1 MIGGLIMRRVEVND
15 AVGLPLGHDI
25 TEIIADKK
33 IKRVAFRRG
42 HVICAEDISRL
53 LDLGKTAIFVVE
65 EGDTDIHEDDA
76 ALTVAP
82 LAAGPNIDFDDEPRE
97 GKINFR
103 AAVDGVFRVDPER
116 LYRINRLAIPT
127 MVTIPN
133 NFPVQAGQLLA
144 GFRIVPLT
152 CDAAIIDEVVAE
164 LSAHLLSVEPYVVKT
179 AAVLVTG
186 SEVYEG
192 RIKDAFLPRLK
203 ATLKPFG
210 VAVTHNCILPD
221 DRQRISNE
229 VRQAMA
235 DCDIVF
241 VTGGTSVDPDDVTV
255 LALEDAGVRF
265 AVRGMPVQPG
275 NNFTIG
281 QFDGTS
287 VCAVPAAT
295 IFHRATAF
303 DVLLP
308 RLLARVKISAE
319 DIHRLG
325 HGGLAQ
331 PGAEEHFPD
340 CTFGIG

>member
-1 MIGGLIMRRVEVND
+1 MRRVNVED
-15 AVGLPLGHDI
+15 ALGLSLGHDI
-25 TEIIADKK
+25 TEIVAAKN

-42 HVICAEDISRL
+42 HVIQAEDVPRL
-53 LDLGKTAIFVVE
+53 LDLGKSAIFIVE

-76 ALTVAP
+76 AKKVAP
-82 LAAGPNIDFDDEPRE
+82 LAAGANIEHDEEPRE

-103 AAVDGVFRVDPER
+103 AAVPGVFRVDPER

-127 MVTIPN
+127 MVTIPS

-152 CDAAIIDEVVAE
+152 CDPAIIDEVVEE
-164 LSAHLLSVEPYVVKT
+164 LSTPLLVVQPYVVKT

-203 ATLKPFG
+203 ETLKPFG
-210 VAVTHNCILPD
+210 VDVTYSTIIPD
-221 DRQRISNE
+221 DRGRISEE
-229 VRQAMA
+229 VKKALVE
-235 DCDIVF
+235 CDIVF

-255 LALEDAGVRF
+255 LAMEDAGVKF
-265 AVRGMPVQPG
+265 TVRGMPVQPG
-275 NNFTIG
+275 NNFTMG
-281 QFDGTS
+281 MCGGKS

-295 IFHRATAF
+295 IFHKATAL
-303 DVLLP
+303 DVMLP
-308 RLLARVKISAE
+308 RLLARVPISDE

-331 PGAEEHFPD
+331 PGAEDHFPD

>member
-1 MIGGLIMRRVEVND
+1 MRRVEVAD

-25 TEIIADKK
+25 TEINSEQK

-42 HVICAEDISRL
+42 HVIKAEDIPRL
-53 LDLGKTAIFVVE
+53 LDLGKSAIFVVE
-65 EGDTDIHEDDA
+65 AGDTDIHEDDA
-76 ALTVAP
+76 ALKVAP
-82 LAAGPNIDFDDEPRE
+82 LAAGTNIDHDEEPRE

-116 LYRINRLAIPT
+116 LYRINRLAVPT

-133 NFPVQAGQLLA
+133 NFPVKAGQLLA

-152 CDAAIIDEVVAE
+152 CDPAIIDEVVAG
-164 LSAHLLSVEPYVVKT
+164 LSTPLFSVAPYVVKT

-186 SEVYEG
+186 SEVFEG
-192 RIKDAFLPRLK
+192 RIKDAFLPRLNK
-203 ATLKPFG
+203 TLEPFG
-210 VAVTHNCILPD
+210 VTVTHNKILPD
-221 DRQRISNE
+221 DRQLISDE
-229 VRQAMA
+229 VKLSMSR
-235 DCDIVF
+235 CDIVF

-255 LALEDAGVRF
+255 LAMEEAGVHF

-281 QFDGTS
+281 TCEGTQ

-295 IFHRATAF
+295 IFHSATAL

-308 RLLARVKISAE
+308 RLLARIPITAE

>member
-1 MIGGLIMRRVEVND
+1 MRKVLVED

-25 TEIIADKK
+25 TEIIPDQKL
-33 IKRVAFRRG
+33 KRVAFRRG
-42 HVICAEDISRL
+42 HVILAGDVSRL
-53 LDLGKTAIFVVE
+53 RDLGKNSIFVVE
-65 EGDTDIHEDDA
+65 PGDTDIHEDDA

-82 LAAGPNIDFDDEPRE
+82 LAAGANIRHDKEPRE
-97 GKINFR
+97 GKINFM
-103 AAVDGVFRVDPER
+103 AAVDGVFQVDPER
-116 LYRINRLAIPT
+116 LYRINRLAVPT

-133 NFPVQAGQLLA
+133 NFPVKAGQLLA

-152 CDAAIIDEVVAE
+152 CAPSIIDEVVAG
-164 LSAHLLSVEPYVVKT
+164 LDSPLLSVEPYVIKT

-186 SEVYEG
+186 SEVFEG

-203 ATLKPFG
+203 RTLKPFG
-210 VAVTHNCILPD
+210 VEVTYSTVLPD
-221 DRQRISNE
+221 DRARISAE
-229 VRQAMA
+229 VGRAVS

-255 LALEDAGVRF
+255 LAMEDAGVHF
-265 AVRGMPVQPG
+265 EVRGMPMQPG

-281 QFDGTS
+281 SFGETP

-295 IFHRATAF
+295 IFNQATAL

-308 RLLARVKISAE
+308 RLLARIPITAE